1 QRLRQVHPAALAG
14 APAQTPGRHGLPG
27 RQGHPPPT
35 RQGRGDPA
43 GPAAAVRGRPRRHLR
58 VRPGPPRALPAPV
71 GPVPVERGGRAERGT
86 RPGGHP
92 HDRARAPARRRA
104 LRRPAPA
111 RVGGDGPGA
120 GEPGAAAGRADDL
133 SGRLPPDRAAGP
145 VRRSQPGRRA
155 HPRRDP
161 PRHQPR
167 RPVRRTPGRDVARTH
182 RGAGRTGRRAHPRT
196 PRGGLR
202 HRRCRHRGPRQ
213 RRAPGHHQ
221 TPRRRRRGT
230 APIAKGR
237 TTMKA
242 RHMRTVL
249 GSGLAL
255 LALTAAA
262 ACGST
267 VEADAEVET
276 RTVTDATGTEVEV
289 PVDPQRVVTLHYA
302 ATQPMLDLGL
312 MPVGQGTFEEG
323 IIPEDIE
330 AEVEAVP
337 VVTDGIEP
345 RLEEIAGLDPDLIL
359 APNVYE
365 DDVLEQLRAVTA
377 VYTFTLRGGDRAE
390 WTQRTEEVADAL
402 NRTGMVAE
410 LEE

>member
-1 QRLRQVHPAALAG
+1 
-14 APAQTPGRHGLPG
+14 
-27 RQGHPPPT
+27 
-35 RQGRGDPA
+35 
-43 GPAAAVRGRPRRHLR
+43 
-58 VRPGPPRALPAPV
+58 
-71 GPVPVERGGRAERGT
+71 
-86 RPGGHP
+86 
-92 HDRARAPARRRA
+92 
-104 LRRPAPA
+104 
-111 RVGGDGPGA
+111 
-120 GEPGAAAGRADDL
+120 
-133 SGRLPPDRAAGP
+133 
-145 VRRSQPGRRA
+145 
-155 HPRRDP
+155 
-161 PRHQPR
+161 
-167 RPVRRTPGRDVARTH
+167 
-182 RGAGRTGRRAHPRT
+182 
-196 PRGGLR
+196 
-202 HRRCRHRGPRQ
+202 
-213 RRAPGHHQ
+213 
-221 TPRRRRRGT
+221 
-230 APIAKGR
+230 
-237 TTMKA
+237 MKA

-289 PVDPQRVVTLHYA
+289 PADPRRVVTLHYA
-302 ATQPMLDLGL
+302 ATQPVLDLGVT
-312 MPVGQGTFEEG
+312 PVGQGTFEEG

-410 LEE
+410 LEEAFQARQSEIAEEYADVIAGKSVAVIGAYEENNFYAWGEENMTGTLLLPLGFTWSEQENAIVEGQDEPEATVSNEKLATAVSDADVLFIDSDLRGEVNAFMAALQGTALYQELPAVQAGRAYTAGKNTVAGYTDAHYTLDMVELALRDMRG